1 MSSLLH
7 PTGSEPPQIYWRRRA
22 VVLLAALVL
31 VVAVVVVWPKGTTPA
46 PPDATST
53 PLNSTSASVAVSP
66 SVSVSVSSTASPTPT
81 APQACLTQNLQL
93 NTTGSNHL
101 IQGSKQKFTTSITN
115 SGGISCV
122 LNLTASNFALT
133 VTSGSDRIWSTKDC
147 AKWVPTK
154 KLTLKPKAKYTFE
167 VTWPLQRSQATCKT
181 TKAPVNPGTY
191 VGTATFSD
199 TLTDRV
205 VMLITKTA

>member
-22 VVLLAALVL
+22 VVLVAALL
-31 VVAVVVVWPKGTTPA
+31 VVIAVVVVWPKGATPV
-46 PPDATST
+46 PPAGTST
-53 PLNSTSASVAVSP
+53 PLNSTSASMAVSP
-66 SVSVSVSSTASPTPT
+66 SVSVTASPTASPTPT
-81 APQACLTQNLQL
+81 GPQACLTQNLRFS
-93 NTTGSNHL
+93 TTGSNRL
-101 IQGSKQKFTTSITN
+101 AQGSKQKFTTSIVN
-115 SGGISCV
+115 SGSISCV
-122 LNLTASNFALT
+122 LNVTANNFALT

-167 VTWPLQRSQATCKT
+167 VTWPLRRSQATCKT
-181 TKAPVNPGTY
+181 TKTPVNPGTY
-191 VGTATFSD
+191 VGEATFSD